1 MRRIHVAAAIVAG
14 ICCFASPA
22 HSGRTADSS
31 GMSSAAEPAAVAPP
45 IPSGPEGDLIV
56 LGKNIIENTH
66 MYAAKYAVA
75 NMSCE
80 ACHNSAGT
88 KAHAGSLVGAY
99 ATFPRYDARSKRVI
113 ALQDRLAECFF
124 YSMNGTTPPFDSRE
138 MIALTA
144 YIAYISR
151 GTIVG
156 KGAPDQG
163 LIAFEAPHTPSA
175 ASGSRVYAA
184 KCLACHGANGSGGAA
199 FPPLWGSTS
208 FNNGAGMHKIATMAA
223 FVRYNMP
230 YGSPPNTLSAQDAY
244 DVSAYV
250 LSHSRPKF
258 DGARSIVFPPRKAS
272 FY

>member
-1 MRRIHVAAAIVAG
+1 MLFTTIIFSVAVFVAALANDIRAHTPATTALAAG
-14 ICCFASPA
+14 ETF
-22 HSGRTADSS
+22 
-31 GMSSAAEPAAVAPP
+31 VAPP
-45 IPSGPEGDLIV
+45 MPTGPEGDLIT
-56 LGKNIIENTH
+56 LGKHIIEDTH
-66 MYAAKYAVA
+66 KYAGSYAVA

-80 ACHNSAGT
+80 ACHIGAGT
-88 KAHAGSLVGAY
+88 KAHAGSLVGVY
-99 ATFPRYDARSKRVI
+99 AKFPQYNARSKRFI
-113 ALQDRLAECFF
+113 ALQDRLAECFL

-163 LIAFEAPHTPSA
+163 LIAVDAPRTPSV
-175 ASGSRVYAA
+175 SNGSRVYAT
-184 KCLACHGANGSGGAA
+184 KCLACHGANGAGGAT

-208 FNNGAGMHKIATMAA
+208 FNGGAGMHRLTTMAA

-230 YGSPPNTLSAQDAY
+230 YGAPPNTLTKQQAY

-250 LSHSRPKF
+250 LSHARPKF
-258 DGARSIVFPPRKAS
+258 DGQRIIEFPARKAS